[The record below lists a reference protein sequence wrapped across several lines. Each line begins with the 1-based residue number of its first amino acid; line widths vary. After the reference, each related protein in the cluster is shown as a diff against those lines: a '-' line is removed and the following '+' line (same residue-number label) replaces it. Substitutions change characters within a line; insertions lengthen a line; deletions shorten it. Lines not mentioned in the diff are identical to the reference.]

1 MPTAPQIVRTLQDI
15 AAGSPPAR
23 ACEQIADWWPTWQ
36 MLAAQAGSPMAVA
49 ILGGAMA
56 DRAGWAFAAGYQA
69 SLRALLR
76 DQPGLL
82 PGATMSAFCVTEEN
96 GNRPADI
103 QCRLEPAPGGHRL
116 FGAKRWSTLGPE
128 SNRLLVAVRVPPHD
142 AARPS
147 LRMVRIRADAPGVT
161 VTTMPPTRFV
171 PEVPHARLA
180 FDGVSIAED
189 DVLPGDGYERYI
201 KPFRTVEDIHVTA
214 AVLAYLLA
222 EAGRR
227 AWPAGW
233 RERALI
239 ALLGFDSLG
248 ALDPAA
254 PLTHLALS
262 GALAGSHALVA
273 EAGSLWQLTP
283 DDPASQRWARDAS
296 LFGVASGARQQRT
309 LRAWERLGP
318 ASARHAPAPS

>member
-1 MPTAPQIVRTLQDI
+1 MPNAPQILSTLQRI
-15 AAGSPPAR
+15 AAGSPAPP
-23 ACEQIADWWPTWQ
+23 ACERITDWWPSWQ
-36 MLAAQAGSPMAVA
+36 SLAPSASTPMAVA
-49 ILGGAMA
+49 IGGGAIA

-69 SLRALLR
+69 SLRSLLR
-76 DQPGLL
+76 DQPDWL
-82 PGATMSAFCVTEEN
+82 PGTTMSAFCVTEES

-103 QCRLEPAPGGHRL
+103 QCRLEPVPGGHRL

-147 LRMVRIRADAPGVT
+147 LRMVRIRADSPGVT
-161 VTTMPPTRFV
+161 VITMPPTRFV

-180 FDGVSIAED
+180 FDGVAVAHE

-201 KPFRTVEDIHVTA
+201 KPFRSVEDIHVTA

-227 AWPAGW
+227 GWPASW

-239 ALLGFDSLG
+239 ALLGFDALG

-254 PLTHLALS
+254 PLTHLALA
-262 GALAGSHALVA
+262 GALAGSRALIDETVA
-273 EAGSLWQLTP
+273 LWQLTP
-283 DDPASQRWARDAS
+283 DDPASQRWTRDAS
-296 LFGVASGARQQRT
+296 LFGVASGVRQQRT

-318 ASARHAPAPS
+318 AGTMAAPAPS

>member
-1 MPTAPQIVRTLQDI
+1 MSIDPQIVRTLHDI
-15 AAGSPPAR
+15 AAGSPAAPV
-23 ACEQIADWWPTWQ
+23 CEQIADWWPSWQ
-36 MLAAQAGSPMAVA
+36 AIAHQASTPMAVA
-49 ILGGAMA
+49 VMGGALA

-76 DQPGLL
+76 EQPGLL
-82 PGATMSAFCVTEEN
+82 AGTTMSAFCVTEEG

-103 QCRLEPAPGGHRL
+103 QCRLEPVPGGHRL

-142 AARPS
+142 AARPN
-147 LRMVRIRADAPGVT
+147 LRMVQVRADATGVT

-171 PEVPHARLA
+171 PEIPHARLA
-180 FDGVSIAED
+180 FDGVDIAED

-201 KPFRTVEDIHVTA
+201 KPFRTVEDIHVNA
-214 AVLAYLLA
+214 ALLTYLLA

-227 AWPAGW
+227 GWPGDW

-239 ALLGFDSLG
+239 ALLGLAAVG
-248 ALDPAA
+248 ELDPAA
-254 PLTHLALS
+254 PLTHLALA
-262 GALAGSHALVA
+262 GALAGSGALVE
-273 EAGSLWQLTP
+273 EAHSLWQLTP

-309 LRAWERLGP
+309 VRAWERLA
-318 ASARHAPAPS
+318 AS